1 MGIAEESSKPMWGS
15 VSHTSPGPG
24 HSLNGKIMLSSVII
38 LFAAVLMML
47 CFHSYARWLF
57 RRQNRRIRRR
67 IRAHLR
73 ALSASTISSTSL
85 SPLDTAVLEKIRI
98 FVYSSETHHQT
109 PLEECS
115 VCLSEFEEEDQGRIL
130 PKCGH
135 AFHADCIDTG
145 FRSRSTCPLCLRR

>member
-24 HSLNGKIMLSSVII
+24 YSLNGKIMLSSVII
-38 LFAAVLMML
+38 LFAAVLMIL

-73 ALSASTISSTSL
+73 ALTASTISSSSL
-85 SPLDTAVLEKIRI
+85 SPLDTAVL
-98 FVYSSETHHQT
+98 
-109 PLEECS
+109 
-115 VCLSEFEEEDQGRIL
+115 
-130 PKCGH
+130 
-135 AFHADCIDTG
+135 
-145 FRSRSTCPLCLRR
+145 